1 MTPSAEVRGITRR
14 TLALLLGGAAMVPA
28 QQEDVNVQARERRSD
43 QSKQIRGAAVA
54 MDVEPAFR
62 FEP

>member
-14 TLALLLGGAAMVPA
+14 TLALLLGGATAMRA
-28 QQEDVNVQARERRSD
+28 QQEDVNVQVRDRMSD